1 MVSRFSVNVMTAML
15 CLSASANEI
24 RGVIKDADT
33 GEEIIGAV
41 VTLKDNSSKKTVS
54 GLDGTFSINAVPG
67 RSTIVC
73 SCLGYQTSEV
83 TVGDSDDVCVVLR
96 SAEVL
101 LGEVNVIATNP
112 GRTEAGAR
120 LIERNAMNVV
130 NVMSARVMEL
140 SPDVTVA
147 NVLQRMS
154 GVTVER
160 NSSGEGQY
168 AILRGMDKRYNYT
181 LVNGVKIPSPDNK
194 NRFVPLDMFPSE
206 MLDRLEVSKS
216 LTADMEGDGIGG
228 AVNMVMKDAP
238 SARQIT
244 ASLSSGF
251 NAMYFGRDFKTFGT
265 SSICNDSPYEAYGKP
280 ENYSVSKE
288 DFSTSNL
295 NIDKYRCRPD
305 LNASLSYG
313 DRFLAGRLG
322 VMMAASYQHYN
333 RGKESEV
340 YYLPGSSVDGTQ
352 KREYSTA
359 LTNAGGHLKIDY
371 RLFANH
377 KFSWYNGY
385 MTMSE
390 AQVREVA
397 DEKGGSL
404 REKFTSQRIYNSTL
418 MGEHR
423 LLGNN
428 ALALNWKGVYSKAY
442 SETPD
447 QCLFNLI
454 GNHIA
459 NTGAATRRWE
469 HNSDRDWAAYMDM
482 TCKVAACDI
491 AVGGMYRDK
500 KRTSFF
506 NEYTFDSATGTSH
519 PQYQYEDWQNYGDIQ
534 LKPRRYG
541 NIGDPLNYDAMEQI
555 SALYGMVKYSAGRW
569 HVTAGVRAEHT
580 RQGYTLLFPRDVDA
594 EGEQRYWDV
603 LPSAHVKYALHKGAT
618 LHLSYNRSLNR
629 PSFFEIVPY
638 SIVNEDYK
646 EKGNPTLEH
655 CVADNVD
662 LRYEFFPKGS
672 EQIMAGLFYKHLRN
686 PIEYGLISE
695 GQDTYF
701 KPMNFGNATNMG
713 VEVDVMKYF
722 NWFGIKANYTY
733 THSSITTEKREM
745 QGSEV
750 VIRSQKRP
758 LCGQAE
764 HVANVSLLFKD
775 TRYGWEGQI
784 GYCYTGKRL
793 SEISNWYDD
802 DIWEDGYHQ
811 LDASLEKTFQ
821 KLNLTVF
828 AKVKNLLDTP
838 MTRFINQSSH
848 TANVD
853 TLRDRNGNVI
863 ERKEWRGQSFSLG
876 VRWRL

>member
-54 GLDGTFSINAVPG
+54 GLDGTLSINAVPG

-322 VMMAASYQHYN
+322 VMMAASYLHNN

-390 AQVREVA
+390 TQVREVA

-418 MGEHR
+418 MGEHC

-428 ALALNWKGVYSKAY
+428 ALALNWRGVYSKAY
-442 SETPD
+442 SETPG

-459 NTGAATRRWE
+459 NTSAATRRWE
-469 HNSDRDWAAYMDM
+469 HNSDREWAAYMNM
-482 TCKVAACDI
+482 TSKEPACDI
-491 AVGGMYRDK
+491 PVGG
-500 KRTSFF
+500 
-506 NEYTFDSATGTSH
+506 
-519 PQYQYEDWQNYGDIQ
+519 
-534 LKPRRYG
+534 
-541 NIGDPLNYDAMEQI
+541 
-555 SALYGMVKYSAGRW
+555 
-569 HVTAGVRAEHT
+569 
-580 RQGYTLLFPRDVDA
+580 
-594 EGEQRYWDV
+594 
-603 LPSAHVKYALHKGAT
+603 
-618 LHLSYNRSLNR
+618 
-629 PSFFEIVPY
+629 
-638 SIVNEDYK
+638 
-646 EKGNPTLEH
+646 
-655 CVADNVD
+655 
-662 LRYEFFPKGS
+662 
-672 EQIMAGLFYKHLRN
+672 
-686 PIEYGLISE
+686 
-695 GQDTYF
+695 
-701 KPMNFGNATNMG
+701 
-713 VEVDVMKYF
+713 
-722 NWFGIKANYTY
+722 
-733 THSSITTEKREM
+733 
-745 QGSEV
+745 
-750 VIRSQKRP
+750 
-758 LCGQAE
+758 
-764 HVANVSLLFKD
+764 
-775 TRYGWEGQI
+775 
-784 GYCYTGKRL
+784 
-793 SEISNWYDD
+793 
-802 DIWEDGYHQ
+802 
-811 LDASLEKTFQ
+811 
-821 KLNLTVF
+821 
-828 AKVKNLLDTP
+828 
-838 MTRFINQSSH
+838 
-848 TANVD
+848 
-853 TLRDRNGNVI
+853 
-863 ERKEWRGQSFSLG
+863 
-876 VRWRL
+876 

>member
-15 CLSASANEI
+15 CFSASANEI

-322 VMMAASYQHYN
+322 VMMAASYLHNN

-390 AQVREVA
+390 TQVREVA

-428 ALALNWKGVYSKAY
+428 ALSLNWKGVYSKAY

-447 QCLFNLI
+447 QCQFNLT

-569 HVTAGVRAEHT
+569 HVTTGVRAEHT

-594 EGEQRYWDV
+594 EG
-603 LPSAHVKYALHKGAT
+603 
-618 LHLSYNRSLNR
+618 
-629 PSFFEIVPY
+629 
-638 SIVNEDYK
+638 
-646 EKGNPTLEH
+646 
-655 CVADNVD
+655 
-662 LRYEFFPKGS
+662 
-672 EQIMAGLFYKHLRN
+672 
-686 PIEYGLISE
+686 
-695 GQDTYF
+695 
-701 KPMNFGNATNMG
+701 
-713 VEVDVMKYF
+713 
-722 NWFGIKANYTY
+722 
-733 THSSITTEKREM
+733 
-745 QGSEV
+745 
-750 VIRSQKRP
+750 
-758 LCGQAE
+758 
-764 HVANVSLLFKD
+764 
-775 TRYGWEGQI
+775 
-784 GYCYTGKRL
+784 
-793 SEISNWYDD
+793 
-802 DIWEDGYHQ
+802 
-811 LDASLEKTFQ
+811 
-821 KLNLTVF
+821 
-828 AKVKNLLDTP
+828 
-838 MTRFINQSSH
+838 
-848 TANVD
+848 
-853 TLRDRNGNVI
+853 
-863 ERKEWRGQSFSLG
+863 
-876 VRWRL
+876 